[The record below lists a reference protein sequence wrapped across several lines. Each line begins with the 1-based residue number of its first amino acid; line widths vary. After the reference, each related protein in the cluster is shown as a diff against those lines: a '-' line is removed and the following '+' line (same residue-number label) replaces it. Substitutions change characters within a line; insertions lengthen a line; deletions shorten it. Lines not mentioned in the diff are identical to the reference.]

1 MTPEMLNFHQVISE
15 LQVAEDNMLDNHKQ
29 TIEDLYSAYQKAVE
43 LLRMTDDVTYDQ
55 EVYCKNWEELIN
67 DSLTVLGHA
76 REIVEDYKAK
86 LTAEE
91 QLSRKTTKRK

>member
-29 TIEDLYSAYQKAVE
+29 TIEDLYAAYQKACIAE
-43 LLRMTDDVTYDQ
+43 SGR
-55 EVYCKNWEELIN
+55 ELIN
-67 DSLTVLGHA
+67 NSVSFLGRA
-76 REIVEDYKAK
+76 QEIVEDYKAK